1 MARSKQTAVKSAGR
15 QKIAKKS
22 ASNTKAPKK
31 KPHTSKRKGYVSP
44 SKIQLDFGP
53 MEVVV
58 GERNLVGGWKEFC
71 LLTPEYHRSGRFEL
85 GDTNADNTTTPDSP
99 SSTVAS
105 SPRAVRGSYD
115 QAPE

>member
-1 MARSKQTAVKSAGR
+1 MARSKQTAVKSAER

-31 KPHTSKRKGYVSP
+31 KPHTSKREGYVSP
-44 SKIQLDFGP
+44 SKIQLDYGS

-58 GERNLVGGWKEFC
+58 GERNLVEGWKEFC
-71 LLTPEYHRSGRFEL
+71 LLTPEYHRSGRF
-85 GDTNADNTTTPDSP
+85 GYINAGNTTTPDSP
-99 SSTVAS
+99 NSTVAS
-105 SPRAVRGSYD
+105 SRRAVRGSYD